1 MLQNHNRLFLLGS
14 LEKQEPSKN
23 TDKNKLSLVT
33 KVDKLK
39 TSSLVVSWHTCYN
52 LVKVLSTEV
61 FHA

>member
-1 MLQNHNRLFLLGS
+1 MLQNHNRLFLLDS

-33 KVDKLK
+33 KVDKPK

>member
-1 MLQNHNRLFLLGS
+1 MLQNHNRLFLLRS

-33 KVDKLK
+33 KVDKPK